1 MAPSSMTSIFID
13 TSAFIAL
20 YLKGDSFHPQAIEFL
35 KEVQR
40 KTTFL
45 TSNFILD
52 EVYTFLRANKG
63 KKVAVDFAEFL
74 AQNAEVVK
82 LRRISLEDEKE
93 AFGYFKKYDFSG
105 LSFTDCT
112 SFALMKR
119 LEIKEVFT
127 FDQHFSKAGFK
138 ILP

>member
-1 MAPSSMTSIFID
+1 MTNIFIE

-20 YLKGDSFHPQAIEFL
+20 YLKGDDFHSKATSFL
-35 KEVQR
+35 KSLKE
-40 KTTFL
+40 KTIFI
-45 TSNFILD
+45 TSNFVLD

-63 KKVAVDFAEFL
+63 KNVAVNFAEFL
-74 AQNAEVVK
+74 AQSAEVVK

-93 AFGYFKKYDFSG
+93 AFGYFKKFDFSG

-112 SFALMKR
+112 SFALMKK

-127 FDQHFSKAGFK
+127 FDQHFAKAGFK
-138 ILP
+138 VLP

>member
-1 MAPSSMTSIFID
+1 MTNIFIE

-20 YLKGDSFHPQAIEFL
+20 YLKGDDFHSQAAELL
-35 KEVQR
+35 KELR
-40 KTTFL
+40 GKTTFV

-52 EVYTFLRANKG
+52 EIYTFLRAKKG
-63 KKVAVDFAEFL
+63 KQVAVNFAEFL

-93 AFGYFKKYDFSG
+93 AFGYFKKFDFSG

-112 SFALMKR
+112 SFALMKK

-127 FDQHFSKAGFK
+127 FDQHFAKAGFK
-138 ILP
+138 VLP